1 MESEPIIEVPIEPVK
16 HEWYVYYSKSGI
28 IKEIHREKIVSNL
41 DYVIT
46 LDQEAG
52 KIISGHVNKNHYC
65 VNYNSENDSIE
76 FMHRKYAGNLQPL
89 ESSLYQIPLQTEAIP
104 DPDIGV
110 RLYPNDNVLTID
122 IGKSCKNRLTWGIH
136 VYDIKNPQGSFLN
149 IYITKKDNPDYL
161 ILQVKVDPIELITHE
176 RILVE
181 LPTSV
186 LRYVNYNDIS
196 IWTTRIFDVYTY
208 RLIETYVDI
217 DPKDNRRIKITED
230 SNDCHITFSR
240 TNEGNIYVKGTKDI
254 LQLSPEKV
262 LQFYVVDAT
271 ITRDVESRYLFT
283 LDISLNDIIA
293 GIDMGFKYSI
303 PEKFRVLHKHKLKIG
318 TTV

>member
-1 MESEPIIEVPIEPVK
+1 MVSEPITEIPLEPVK

-28 IKEIHREKIVSNL
+28 IKEIHREQKDSKL
-41 DYVIT
+41 DYVVT
-46 LDQEAG
+46 LDQDAG
-52 KIISGHVNKNHYC
+52 KIVSGHVNKNHYC

-110 RLYPNDNVLTID
+110 RLYPNNNVLTID
-122 IGKSCKNRLTWGIH
+122 IGKSCKNRLTWGIT

-149 IYITKKDNPDYL
+149 IYITKKNNPDFL
-161 ILQVKVDPIELITHE
+161 ILQVEVDPIDLITNE
-176 RILVE
+176 LVVIE
-181 LPTSV
+181 LSESI
-186 LRYVNYNDIS
+186 LRYVDYNDIS

-208 RLIETYVDI
+208 RLIESYVDI
-217 DPKDNRRIKITED
+217 NPKDRRRIKSTEKT
-230 SNDCHITFSR
+230 NDCHVLFSR
-240 TNEGNIYVKGTKDI
+240 TENGNMYVKGNKDI

-271 ITRDVESRYLFT
+271 IARDIESRYLFT
-283 LDISLNDIIA
+283 LDLPLNDIIE
-293 GIDMGFKYSI
+293 GTEYEYNI
-303 PEKFRVLHKHKLKIG
+303 PEKFQVLHKHKLKIG
-318 TTV
+318 TNV